1 MQRIKITPSAS
12 GEYQIAAPDFVGFKQ
27 SLLKINDWT
36 QAAEKRFEM
45 VQQLLDSMGD
55 DDMPLDWEHSN
66 TRAAIETIYA
76 SAIDS
81 LSVGEI
87 EIAAALWENLMGL
100 DQEDHMNVSV
110 PLAFCYVVLEDFDCL
125 ESVMF
130 DISPKRAEY
139 HLLMLWSEY
148 FRTKGIAIDSLRE
161 LRTRHKAWYA
171 EILADT
177 HPIDDA
183 YLADSRKEK
192 PSPTMTPS
200 IISMMPTVSN
210 RAPAWMRLREY
221 LKR

>member
-27 SLLKINDWT
+27 SLLKINDWA

-45 VQQLLDSMGD
+45 VQQLLDSMGN

-192 PSPTMTPS
+192 PSPTTEARELWFVLEPLFES
-200 IISMMPTVSN
+200 HPEFIET
-210 RAPAWMRLREY
+210 LR
-221 LKR
+221 KA

>member
-100 DQEDHMNVSV
+100 DQKDHMNVSV

-192 PSPTMTPS
+192 PSPTTEARELWFVLEPLFES
-200 IISMMPTVSN
+200 HPEFIET
-210 RAPAWMRLREY
+210 LR
-221 LKR
+221 KA

>member
-1 MQRIKITPSAS
+1 MQRIKIIPSAS

-27 SLLKINDWT
+27 SLFKINDWT

-125 ESVMF
+125 EEMLFS
-130 DISPKRAEY
+130 ISSKTPEY
-139 HLLMLWSEY
+139 HLLTLWAEY
-148 FRTKGIAIDSLRE
+148 RRTGGVDRDA
-161 LRTRHKAWYA
+161 LRTLRSRHKVWL
-171 EILADT
+171 EEFLADE
-177 HPIDDA
+177 HPIDEE
-183 YLADSRKEK
+183 YLADSQSER
-192 PSPTMTPS
+192 PSQRTEARELFFAT
-200 IISMMPTVSN
+200 
-210 RAPAWMRLREY
+210 APLWERNANF
-221 LKR
+221 LKTIKKA

>member
-45 VQQLLDSMGD
+45 VQQLMDSMGD

-192 PSPTMTPS
+192 PSPTTEARELWFVLEPLFES
-200 IISMMPTVSN
+200 HPEFIET
-210 RAPAWMRLREY
+210 LR
-221 LKR
+221 KA

>member
-1 MQRIKITPSAS
+1 MQRIKIVPTAS
-12 GEYQIAAPDFVGFKQ
+12 GQYQIAAPDFAGFKQ
-27 SLLKINDWT
+27 SLLKINDWA

-45 VQQLLDSMGD
+45 VQHLLDSMEEE
-55 DDMPLDWEHSN
+55 DMPLDWEHSN

-192 PSPTMTPS
+192 PSPTTEARELWFVLEPLFES
-200 IISMMPTVSN
+200 HPEFIET
-210 RAPAWMRLREY
+210 LR
-221 LKR
+221 KA

>member
-12 GEYQIAAPDFVGFKQ
+12 GEYQITAPDFVGFKQ
-27 SLLKINDWT
+27 SLLKIDDWT

-192 PSPTMTPS
+192 PSPTTEARELWFVLEPLFES
-200 IISMMPTVSN
+200 HPEFIET
-210 RAPAWMRLREY
+210 LR
-221 LKR
+221 KA

>member
-1 MQRIKITPSAS
+1 
-12 GEYQIAAPDFVGFKQ
+12 
-27 SLLKINDWT
+27 
-36 QAAEKRFEM
+36 
-45 VQQLLDSMGD
+45 
-55 DDMPLDWEHSN
+55 
-66 TRAAIETIYA
+66 
-76 SAIDS
+76 
-81 LSVGEI
+81 
-87 EIAAALWENLMGL
+87 MGL

-192 PSPTMTPS
+192 PSPTTEARELWFVLEPLFES
-200 IISMMPTVSN
+200 HPEFIET
-210 RAPAWMRLREY
+210 LR
-221 LKR
+221 KA

>member
-1 MQRIKITPSAS
+1 MQRIKIMPSAS

-55 DDMPLDWEHSN
+55 DDIPLDWEHSN

-192 PSPTMTPS
+192 PSPTTEARELWFVLEPLFES
-200 IISMMPTVSN
+200 HPEFIET
-210 RAPAWMRLREY
+210 LR
-221 LKR
+221 KA

>member
-110 PLAFCYVVLEDFDCL
+110 PLAFCYVVLGDLDCL

-192 PSPTMTPS
+192 PSPTTEARELWFVLEPLFASHPEFIEM
-200 IISMMPTVSN
+200 
-210 RAPAWMRLREY
+210 LR
-221 LKR
+221 KA

>member
-45 VQQLLDSMGD
+45 VQQLLDSIGD

-192 PSPTMTPS
+192 PSPTTEARELWFVLEPLFES
-200 IISMMPTVSN
+200 HPEFIET
-210 RAPAWMRLREY
+210 LR
-221 LKR
+221 KA

>member
-171 EILADT
+171 EILADS

-192 PSPTMTPS
+192 PSPTTEARELWFVLEPLFES
-200 IISMMPTVSN
+200 HPEFIET
-210 RAPAWMRLREY
+210 LR
-221 LKR
+221 KA

>member
-192 PSPTMTPS
+192 PSPTPEARELWFVLEPLFESHPEFIET
-200 IISMMPTVSN
+200 
-210 RAPAWMRLREY
+210 LR
-221 LKR
+221 KA

>member
-161 LRTRHKAWYA
+161 LRTRHKAWHA

-183 YLADSRKEK
+183 YLVDSRKEK
-192 PSPTMTPS
+192 PSPTTEARELWFVLEPLFES
-200 IISMMPTVSN
+200 HPEFIET
-210 RAPAWMRLREY
+210 LR
-221 LKR
+221 KA

>member
-45 VQQLLDSMGD
+45 VQQLLGSMGD

-192 PSPTMTPS
+192 PSPTTEARELWFVLEPLFES
-200 IISMMPTVSN
+200 HPEFIET
-210 RAPAWMRLREY
+210 LR
-221 LKR
+221 KA

>member
-36 QAAEKRFEM
+36 QTAEKRFEM

-192 PSPTMTPS
+192 PSPTTEARELWFVLEPLFES
-200 IISMMPTVSN
+200 HPEFIET
-210 RAPAWMRLREY
+210 LR
-221 LKR
+221 KA

>member
-148 FRTKGIAIDSLRE
+148 FRTKGIAIDSLR
-161 LRTRHKAWYA
+161 
-171 EILADT
+171 
-177 HPIDDA
+177 
-183 YLADSRKEK
+183 
-192 PSPTMTPS
+192 
-200 IISMMPTVSN
+200 
-210 RAPAWMRLREY
+210 
-221 LKR
+221 

>member
-192 PSPTMTPS
+192 PSPTTEARELWFVLEPLFASHPEFIEM
-200 IISMMPTVSN
+200 
-210 RAPAWMRLREY
+210 LR
-221 LKR
+221 KA